1 MYLFIFQ
8 MLPGN
13 KDLLASHVTWNSYQ
27 SMLRMLKKYDLN
39 FRLADLEVTGERVP
53 GRVMAFSGYPGVIYS
68 GDDFTLIF
76 PSGLTTIETTI
87 GNANADLWKFV
98 HASGTVLE
106 GVRATVAN
114 RLAST
119 GKQWARIFAKHNSG
133 MYGNTEVLIRAT
145 WISL

>member
-1 MYLFIFQ
+1 MVDVMYSFILQ

-133 MYGNTEVLIRAT
+133 IVD
-145 WISL
+145 